1 MGLALKLGPEFAE
14 EVPPYPSEGEARFEA
29 ERCLLCG
36 GKEAPA
42 PCVAACPAGVN
53 VPKFIKEIL
62 ERDYESSGRTIFA
75 ANPLGGTCARVCPVE
90 ELCEGACVLREEG
103 RRPVAIGRLQRF
115 ATDWVLEHGIE
126 YYKRAKSKGRS
137 VGVIGAGPAGL
148 SCAAELAKL
157 GYQVTVYE
165 ARPELGG
172 LVTRAI
178 APYKQQIEPLPQE
191 ADRLARLGVEFRLGQ
206 PVGDGSGPSFEELE
220 RRHEALFLGVGL
232 GEDVEVHFEGD
243 DLEGVYESLAFIEE
257 LKLGDPRRLKLGERV
272 AVIGGGNTAIDVAR
286 EAVRLGA
293 KDVMVLYRRTERE
306 MPAFKKEVKAARR
319 EGVHFYWLVAPKR
332 FLGDGRVAGLECLY
346 MRLGEPDESGRRRP
360 EPVPGTEF
368 VLQVDTVVKALG
380 QRPRAELLAKIPSL
394 ELDGGLVK
402 VDPETMQTSNPRYF
416 AGGDCINGGA
426 TVVQAVHDGK
436 RAARG
441 IDLFLSSGPGSGKS
455 RRR

>member
-1 MGLALKLGPEFAE
+1 MELALKPGAEAAPFAFAE
-14 EVPPYPSEGEARFEA
+14 ETPPYSSEEEALFEA

-42 PCVAACPAGVN
+42 PCVAACPAKVE
-53 VPKFIKEIL
+53 VPKFIKAIL
-62 ERDYESSGRTIFA
+62 DRDYASSGKTIFA

-90 ELCEGACVLREEG
+90 ELCEGACVLHKEG
-103 RRPVAIGRLQRF
+103 RRPVEIGRLQRF
-115 ATDWVLEHGIE
+115 ATDWVLEHGIA
-126 YYKRAKSKGRS
+126 YYKRARPKGES

-165 ARPELGG
+165 SRPELGG

-178 APYKQQIEPLPQE
+178 APYKQQIEPLPRE
-191 ADRLARLGVEFRLGQ
+191 AEQLARLGVEFQLGQ
-206 PVGDGSGPSFEELE
+206 AVGEELSFEELE
-220 RRHEALFLGVGL
+220 RRHGAIFLGVGL
-232 GEDVEVHFEGD
+232 GEDVEVHWEGD
-243 DLEGVYESLAFIEE
+243 ELEGVYESLPFIEE
-257 LKLGDPRRLKLGERV
+257 LKLGDPRNLKLGERV

-293 KDVMVLYRRTERE
+293 KDVMVLYRRTEKE
-306 MPAFKKEVKAARR
+306 MPAFRKEVKAARQ
-319 EGVHFYWLVAPKR
+319 EGVHFYWLIAPKR
-332 FLGDGRVAGLECLY
+332 FLGSGRVEGLECLY
-346 MRLGEPDESGRRRP
+346 MRLGEPDASGRRRP

-368 VLQVDTVVKALG
+368 VLQVDTVIKAIG
-380 QRPRAELLAKIPSL
+380 QRPRTELLQKIPGLSL
-394 ELDGGLVK
+394 KDGLVE
-402 VDPETMQTSNPRYF
+402 VDPQTGQTSNPKYF

-441 IDLFLSSGPGSGKS
+441 IDRLLSSTS